1 MRATVEEGAKM
12 PGRLGDRVRTRNANA
27 IESQRARFAR
37 ERGFQVGSG
46 EF

>member
-27 IESQRARFAR
+27 IESKRAPFTR